1 MLMLSSV
8 LSDENTPLHVR
19 NAASLALKNALTARV
34 RYHFLFFSSTPYSL
48 DGDHR
53 RAYDKL
59 TISIDGFH
67 STMRPSRRLSRMLS
81 SLLGPTTKRLVL
93 LPPLSSPQLLL

>member
-1 MLMLSSV
+1 MLSSV

-34 RYHFLFFSSTPYSL
+34 SLSFFSFFSSTSYSL
-48 DGDHR
+48 DCDHR

-67 STMRPSRRLSRMLS
+67 STMTPSPRSSKMRLSPSGL
-81 SLLGPTTKRLVL
+81 PPKRLVL
-93 LPPLSSPQLLL
+93 LPPRSSLRLPP